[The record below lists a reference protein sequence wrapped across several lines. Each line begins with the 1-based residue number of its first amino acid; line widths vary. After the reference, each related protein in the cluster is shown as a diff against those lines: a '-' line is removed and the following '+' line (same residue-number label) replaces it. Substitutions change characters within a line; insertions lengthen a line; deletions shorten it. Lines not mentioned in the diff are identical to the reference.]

1 MILVDEVK
9 VVFNVKMFLIELG
22 KREEFLFLKEEILKE
37 CY

>member
-9 VVFNVKMFLIELG
+9 VVFNVKMFLIESG